1 MAASREAIIET
12 TARLLETQ
20 GYFATGL
27 NQIVIESKAPKGSLY
42 YYFPDGK
49 EGLTVEVIERIG
61 TTVAERIGAHLASIA
76 DPVEAVDSFL
86 RYVARAMDASNCQGG
101 GPIATVALET
111 ATNSER
117 LRSAC
122 QRSYRSWQRA
132 FVERLVAGGF
142 DAARAERLGVTIIA
156 LIEGAI
162 ILCRTEQSSVP
173 LAQAAD
179 EIRLLLEGAN
189 RTAGV

>member
-1 MAASREAIIET
+1 MATSREAIIET

-27 NQIVIESKAPKGSLY
+27 NQIVSESKAPKGSLY
-42 YYFPDGK
+42 YYFPEGK

-61 TTVAERIGAHLASIA
+61 ATIAERISAHLASIA
-76 DPVEAVDSFL
+76 DPIEAVDSFL
-86 RYVARAMDASNCQGG
+86 RYVVRSMDASNCQGG

-122 QRSYRSWQRA
+122 QRSYRSWQQA
-132 FVERLVAGGF
+132 FAQRLEAGGYSPER
-142 DAARAERLGVTIIA
+142 AARLGITIIA
-156 LIEGAI
+156 LMEGAI
-162 ILCRTEQSSVP
+162 ILCRTEQDSAP

-179 EIRLLLEGAN
+179 EIRLLLEA
-189 RTAGV
+189 VV